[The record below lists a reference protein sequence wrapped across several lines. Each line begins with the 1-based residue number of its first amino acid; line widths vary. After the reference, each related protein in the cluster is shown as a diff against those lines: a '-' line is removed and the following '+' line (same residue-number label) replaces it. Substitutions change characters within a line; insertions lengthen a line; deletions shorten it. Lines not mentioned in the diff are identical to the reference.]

1 MTQEAI
7 DSGLS
12 LIAEGGEEDAPGLRE
27 PPQNAEVEA
36 ALLGAVLRNNRA
48 YEQVSDMLRSEHF
61 YWPEHRRVFEAIRQ
75 IADQGQIASPTTL
88 SHVADSDP
96 LIAGAGG
103 KQFLFTLAANVVTV
117 INARDYAE
125 TVRDL
130 YLKRE
135 LIGVGEEMVN
145 DAYSVEEME
154 DTSAKQIERAEHRL
168 YQLATTGEVD
178 RNVASLKDA
187 VTLAVASAEEAFKRD
202 SHVVGVTTGFAGV
215 DQMLGGFHR
224 SDLLILAG
232 RPSMGKTA
240 LATNIAF
247 NAAKAYRA
255 VEDEEGRITE
265 EGGKVLFFSLE
276 MSAEQLAGRILAE
289 QSEIPSDRIR
299 RGEIDHDEF
308 QKLAVAAQ
316 DMARAPLYID
326 DTPALTITGLRQ
338 RARRVKRQHGL
349 HMVVVDYLQLL
360 QGPPEKRTDN
370 RVQEVSDITRGLK
383 TLAKELD
390 VPVLALS
397 QLSRQV
403 EQREDKR
410 PQLADLRE
418 SGSIEQ
424 DADVV
429 TFIYRPEYYLQREH
443 PTERQNESPDK
454 FQERLERHNQR
465 LSDSRNVAEVIIA
478 KQRHGPIGTIE
489 LFFDGNYT
497 RFADLDRHHS
507 DEGGF

>member
-1 MTQEAI
+1 MNT
-7 DSGLS
+7 S
-12 LIAEGGEEDAPGLRE
+12 IAEPLRALDPETDEATSFRE
-27 PPQNAEVEA
+27 PPHNLEVEA
-36 ALLGAVLRNNRA
+36 ALLGAILRNNRSF
-48 YEQVSDMLRSEHF
+48 EGVSDLIRVEYF
-61 YWPEHRRVFEAIRQ
+61 YSPEHQHIYLAIKQVIER
-75 IADQGQIASPTTL
+75 GQIANPTTL
-88 SHVADSDP
+88 SHIVNADP
-96 LIAGAGG
+96 LLVEAGG
-103 KQFLFTLAANVVTV
+103 HQYLFDLAANVVAI
-117 INARDYAE
+117 INVKDYAE
-125 TVRDL
+125 TIRDL
-130 YLKRE
+130 HIKRE
-135 LIGVGEEMVN
+135 LIGMGEDMVN
-145 DAYSVEEME
+145 DAYALNDLE
-154 DTSAKQIERAEHRL
+154 DTAERQIERTEHRL

-178 RNVASLKDA
+178 RGVTTLKDA
-187 VTLAVASAEEAFKRD
+187 TLLAVEAAELAFKRD
-202 SHVVGVTTGFAGV
+202 SHVVGVTTGFSEV
-215 DQMLGGFHR
+215 DQMLGGLHR

-240 LATNIAF
+240 LATNLAF
-247 NAAKAYRA
+247 NAAKAYKSTTN
-255 VEDEEGRITE
+255 ENGDTIE

-276 MSAEQLAGRILAE
+276 MSAEQLAGRILSE

-299 RGEIDHDEF
+299 RGDINMEEF
-308 QKLAVAAQ
+308 EKLTLAAQ
-316 DMARAPLYID
+316 DLSRAPLYID

-349 HMVVVDYLQLL
+349 HLIVVDYLQLL
-360 QGPPEKRTDN
+360 QGPPEKKSDN

-403 EQREDKR
+403 EAREDKR
-410 PQLADLRE
+410 PQLSDLRE

-443 PTERQNESPDK
+443 PTERPNETPDK
-454 FQERLERHNQR
+454 FQERLERHNER
-465 LSDSRNVAEVIIA
+465 LKSSRNIAEVIIA

-497 RFADLDRHHS
+497 RFSDLDRHH
-507 DEGGF
+507 DDQGF